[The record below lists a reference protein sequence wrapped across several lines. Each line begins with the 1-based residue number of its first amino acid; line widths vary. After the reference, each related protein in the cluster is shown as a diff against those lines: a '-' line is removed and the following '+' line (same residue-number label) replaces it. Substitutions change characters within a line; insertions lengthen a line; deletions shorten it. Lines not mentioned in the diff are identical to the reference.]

1 MHEPTVI
8 RLEEKLALQTAEHSI
23 NYENQMYMVGV
34 PWKERQP
41 VLPNNYDMALRRLEN
56 TEKRLKRSPDI
67 ADSYS
72 KCIEQYI
79 EKGYVRKIMEHEKV
93 NQNGT
98 CHIFRSSDLTKKQQK
113 LGSYLMHQLNMKES
127 L

>member
-1 MHEPTVI
+1 MI
-8 RLEEKLALQTAEHSI
+8 RLQERLALQTADHSI
-23 NYENQMYMVGV
+23 NYENQMYRVGV

-41 VLPNNYDMALRRLEN
+41 VLPNNYDMALRRLVN

-79 EKGYVRKIMEHEKV
+79 EKGYVRKIMEHEKSKSKWYLRHFPV
-93 NQNGT
+93 IRLDKET
-98 CHIFRSSDLTKKQQK
+98 TKTRILFDASAKQ
-113 LGSYLMHQLNMKES
+113 L
-127 L
+127 